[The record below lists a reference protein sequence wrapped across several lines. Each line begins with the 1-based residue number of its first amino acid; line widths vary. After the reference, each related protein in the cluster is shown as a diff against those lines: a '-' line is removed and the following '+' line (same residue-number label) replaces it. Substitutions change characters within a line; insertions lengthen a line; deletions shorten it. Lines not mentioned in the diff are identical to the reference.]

1 MGHSRTANE
10 APQRC
15 DPVRARSAPGHLRK
29 RPTVPGGETAQS
41 EPSRRSDARKDERR
55 AHETPTTNSTRP
67 DLCMSWPVARTRIQ
81 HSCARSR
88 RESTEAAP
96 RTPPED
102 ELAITDRAVKS
113 LGSAART
120 AVRRAV
126 NAPASRTRMLRWAS
140 STIERPTRFG
150 SDADARGTSETRRQ
164 TRRRREI
171 ARCPF
176 AGASWQRRQRLGGA
190 VKNESNQSTPTST
203 RPSRGAASKT
213 NLSVS
218 SLRVRS
224 RAVRQSARRL
234 RMKPSVISAMD
245 GRPSHAPR
253 ARHFALSRANG

>member
-1 MGHSRTANE
+1 MNARSEGGEPDERTA
-10 APQRC
+10 APPCEGRAWPTKLLSGVIPYEQPAPLDTYVNDRRC
-15 DPVRARSAPGHLRK
+15 QAGTQPRATPLVAAMRDR
-29 RPTVPGGETAQS
+29 
-41 EPSRRSDARKDERR
+41 DERR

-67 DLCMSWPVARTRIQ
+67 ALCMSWPVARTRIQ

-126 NAPASRTRMLRWAS
+126 NAPASRTRTLRWAS

-176 AGASWQRRQRLGGA
+176 AGASWQR
-190 VKNESNQSTPTST
+190 
-203 RPSRGAASKT
+203 
-213 NLSVS
+213 
-218 SLRVRS
+218 
-224 RAVRQSARRL
+224 
-234 RMKPSVISAMD
+234 
-245 GRPSHAPR
+245 
-253 ARHFALSRANG
+253 